1 MTATLVS
8 PPSARTAVTSRST
21 LGSEP
26 VGTGQ
31 AAPRART
38 HPRPTRPGPIST
50 GRRAA
55 AGTVVEHPA
64 VVGAQPHA
72 AWDRMRFQPDLD
84 PEEARKDRRNRRQ
97 KVQHPPSPEP
107 VEMPD
112 PVRSAATIVTAA
124 CEVLTGHRPA
134 DQLAKWTTP
143 ELFEAISRRAGLAR
157 RLLGPSPQPARL
169 RMRSVRTQPTTYGA
183 CEATVLLDDGSRVR
197 AAAARLEAYR
207 GRWILSRLEIA

>member
-1 MTATLVS
+1 MTATLIS
-8 PPSARTAVTSRST
+8 PPSARPAATSRST
-21 LGSEP
+21 LGSESAA
-26 VGTGQ
+26 TGPTT
-31 AAPRART
+31 PRTRT
-38 HPRPTRPGPIST
+38 HPCPTRPGPIST

-64 VVGAQPHA
+64 VAGAQPHA
-72 AWDRMRFQPDLD
+72 SWDRMRFQPALD
-84 PEEARKDRRNRRQ
+84 PEEVRKDRKSRRK
-97 KVQHPPSPEP
+97 KVQHPPAPEP

-134 DQLAKWTTP
+134 DQLVRWTTP

-157 RLLGPSPQPARL
+157 RLLGPVPQPARL

-197 AAAARLEAYR
+197 AAAARLEAHR